1 MKFKEIQL
9 KKRKKKP
16 SQFPINPIKLK
27 KKSNKKRKINDQGQP
42 KLTYQTRVI
51 RLG

>member
-1 MKFKEIQL
+1 MKFNL
-9 KKRKKKP
+9 KKEKKNLVNFQ
-16 SQFPINPIKLK
+16 STQLNWK